1 MPLSCF
7 LTFSSSSFL
16 LAQFLENRKKELN
29 HTQLLMKQSKESFEK
44 REMELSQISIDL
56 QKEAKRNVQ
65 SIQDQE
71 QRSQQRI
78 SEEEQRLLLASDQ
91 LNEMAFALEK
101 ERKEQQQILN
111 QVDAIKIREEK
122 LQEKERHQQ
131 NISNQFKNNLRTI
144 HALHVELFNIK
155 KIKKMKKNYKQNMQ
169 NEDGEKW
176 SSEEDDDDQD
186 PEEKDVEELI
196 RGLNDQELFIKSEV
210 MYRQVSMSL
219 QNQTKELKQQ
229 KQTAALQ
236 LQQQERETKGKV
248 FIQNAKKKCK
258 KKLGR
263 SYILKKS
270 LEKIIIYAS
279 CK

>member
-1 MPLSCF
+1 MKFLPLSCF
-7 LTFSSSSFL
+7 LTFCSSSSFL

-56 QKEAKRNVQ
+56 QKEAKRNAQ

-144 HALHVELFNIK
+144 HALHVELFNMK
-155 KIKKMKKNYKQNMQ
+155 KIKKMKKNYTQNMQ

-176 SSEEDDDDQD
+176 SSEEDDDPD

-229 KQTAALQ
+229 KQAAALQ
-236 LQQQERETKGKV
+236 LQQQERETKGKHS
-248 FIQNAKKKCK
+248 KCK
-258 KKLGR
+258 KKMQKKVGK
-263 SYILKKS
+263 ILYF
-270 LEKIIIYAS
+270 EKIVGKNYYL
-279 CK
+279 CLL